1 MKSPGKYSNSEAG
14 QQEKCTIQ
22 TNGAVCFVSR
32 LLVTFV
38 GKNEKFLEEIV
49 GHQGECAIL
58 ENIFW
63 GRRSFWSKRD
73 FSEMYEMYKFAI
85 SLFVQGKTLFCI
97 DFFFK

>member
-1 MKSPGKYSNSEAG
+1 VTLPKPNLHIFVILLAREQLALMKSPGKYSNSEAG
-14 QQEKCTIQ
+14 QQEKFTIQ
-22 TNGAVCFVSR
+22 TNSAVFFVSR

-73 FSEMYEMYKFAI
+73 FSEM
-85 SLFVQGKTLFCI
+85 
-97 DFFFK
+97 